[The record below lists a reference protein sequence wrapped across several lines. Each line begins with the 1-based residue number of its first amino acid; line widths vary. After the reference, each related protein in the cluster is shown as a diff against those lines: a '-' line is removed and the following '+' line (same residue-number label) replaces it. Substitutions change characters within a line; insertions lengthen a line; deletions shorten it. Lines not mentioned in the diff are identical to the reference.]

1 MSTEEENIVR
11 YAAGYVPFAPV
22 KKHERCSSES
32 SAFFV
37 EYLSSMAITGEE
49 NSYLE
54 YTTEWVHKVNRA
66 GLFEVQCN

>member
-11 YAAGYVPFAPV
+11 YAAGYVPFASV
-22 KKHERCSSES
+22 KKHERRSSES

-37 EYLSSMAITGEE
+37 EYLSGMAITGEE